1 MTTQSHSDTQPL
13 TDAERN
19 AMRAYLQRCEVRLS
33 TLHRIATAFISGAGI
48 IVLIPVFFKDV
59 VSELMQVLLRDF
71 GPTANSAGLP
81 VTLAMYVALAYV
93 LFLLLFLPLRA
104 LYLTFKDIIDFYF
117 AIHFPGFPETLENP
131 TFALTGVTFSSDES
145 PRVKR
150 EVLRYQYQKASI
162 DFTIPFSK
170 GKRREYFDSFDPRG
184 ITYEVQTERI
194 PSNLRAAGL
203 VAADVTEDDVR
214 HFNAAMAIA
223 RTFERDLV
231 QEVAKTEM
239 SITRH
244 ILYLRRIV
252 LRYVKTILLFIWT
265 LMVLFGVQS
274 VIKAA
279 LFPEF
284 VMLALGCLL
293 WSLPMAWLIH
303 TPIEWI
309 YRPITGVKDPT
320 VPHDHRAQDI
330 FGKMIFGPNMEKDI
344 DPQLVVMERA
354 FRKLRNLGVLASL
367 LALVLALVV
376 SA

>member
-1 MTTQSHSDTQPL
+1 MHLLL
-13 TDAERN
+13 TNFSE
-19 AMRAYLQRCEVRLS
+19 
-33 TLHRIATAFISGAGI
+33 
-48 IVLIPVFFKDV
+48 V
-59 VSELMQVLLRDF
+59 VSS
-71 GPTANSAGLP
+71 NGLP
-81 VTLAMYVALAYV
+81 LALVLYASLIYV

-131 TFALTGVTFSSDES
+131 AFALTGVAFSPDES

-150 EVLRYQYQKASI
+150 EVLRYQYRKASI
-162 DFTIPFSK
+162 DFAIPFSK
-170 GKRREYFDSFDPRG
+170 GKRHEYFDSFDPRG
-184 ITYEVQTERI
+184 IAYEVQTERI
-194 PSNLRAAGL
+194 PQKLQAAGL
-203 VAADVTEDDVR
+203 VADDVSDDDVR

-231 QEVAKTEM
+231 EEVAKTEM

-244 ILYLRRIV
+244 IHYLRRIV

-274 VIKAA
+274 TIKAA

-284 VMLALGCLL
+284 VILSLGCLV
-293 WSLPMAWLIH
+293 WSLPVAWIIH

-309 YRPITGVKDPT
+309 YRPITGVKDPMQ
-320 VPHDHRAQDI
+320 PHNRRAQQMLAKI
-330 FGKMIFGPNMEKDI
+330 VLGPNMENDI

-367 LALVLALVV
+367 VALALALWI
-376 SA
+376 AL